1 MADPSLVPDRA
12 ERARALDPERS
23 FIVRA
28 PAGSG
33 KTDLLIKRYL
43 ALLARVENP
52 EEIVAITFTKKAA
65 GEMRERV
72 REALAEGKAKD
83 RWELRQNPARLRIQT
98 IDALCASLTRQMPM
112 LSRFGAQPE
121 IVEDARSLYLEA
133 ARATLDPATLD
144 ESAAR
149 LLAHLD
155 NNAARVEELL
165 ADMLARRDH
174 WIRHLR
180 DMDRAALEAALAN
193 EGARLVARAQVLYP
207 GEAPADVQA
216 WQALAL
222 SLLTQK
228 RTWRKHSKEAQAL
241 SANEPLRQALADL
254 LDAPPAQYTDAQ
266 WEVLTALEPLLK
278 LALAQLELVFRSRGE
293 VDFTEVSRRALYAL
307 GTGDAPTDLALALDY
322 RIRHLLVDEFQD
334 TSISQYELIARLT
347 TGWEPG
353 DGRTLFA
360 VGDPMQSIYRFREAE
375 VGEFLNTWKSGR
387 LGEVDVERVRL
398 KANFRSQAG
407 IVEWL
412 NAAFAR
418 VMPLTEDAAAGA
430 VPYADSSAVRAALR
444 GDAVTVHPF
453 FNGDLEGEA
462 KRVVEL
468 VARVRS
474 EEPESS
480 VAILVRNRSHLAEIV
495 PRLRDSGLRFRAVE
509 ITSLE
514 RRPVVQ
520 DLHSL
525 ARALSHPGD
534 RLAWL
539 AILRAPWCGLTLEE
553 LHALVVPAQAG
564 TQTIFELMAGSPR
577 LARICSVLSP
587 ALANRLRGS
596 LRDRVEAA
604 WLSLGG
610 PACVED
616 ETDLED
622 ACVYLD
628 ALEEAEEAGAIVE
641 LAAFEQRLQKL
652 WALPDVNAAP
662 NDVQIM
668 TIHKAK
674 GLEFDHVI
682 VPGLGRVPR
691 GDDKR
696 LFLWM
701 ERPGGERE
709 ELLIAPIEET
719 GAEDDPIYKC
729 VKKLDAERAG
739 HEAARL
745 LYVAATR
752 AKLRLH
758 LLGEVKLAAGGGI
771 KPTSSRSLLGKLWQV
786 VERQFVPLF
795 PAEQMPLRGASVSDR
810 VVPNQDLIRLASD
823 WALPAPPPTAVWT
836 PPVDE
841 ARTQDDIE
849 FSWVGETAR
858 HVGSVVHRW
867 LQRIGEDALVG
878 WDEERIAGMREAVSA
893 QLSGRGVPEAELDW
907 ASDRVLAAL
916 ANAITDEK
924 GRWLLGPHERAYSE
938 HRLVAVIDGERR
950 RLVIDRLFATREGEQ
965 WVVDYKTSSHEGAD
979 VEAFLGREQERYAE
993 QLRRYAD
1000 ALGGKARCGLYFP
1013 LLGGWRELAR

>member
-1 MADPSLVPDRA
+1 MADRSLVPDQT

-23 FIVRA
+23 FIVQA

-33 KTDLLIKRYL
+33 KTELLIQRYL

-72 REALAEGKAKD
+72 LRALAEGKAED

-98 IDALCASLTRQMPM
+98 IDAMCASLTRQMPM

-133 ARATLDPATLD
+133 ARATLEPATLD
-144 ESAAR
+144 HHAAR

-165 ADMLARRDH
+165 ADMLQRRDH
-174 WIRHLR
+174 WIRHLK
-180 DMDRAALEAALAN
+180 DMDRAALEAALGN
-193 EGARLVARAQVLYP
+193 ERARLAERAQALYP
-207 GEAPADVQA
+207 GDAPADVAA
-216 WQALAL
+216 WQSLAL
-222 SLLTQK
+222 SLLTK
-228 RTWRKHSKEAQAL
+228 ADRGWRKKSKEAQAL
-241 SANEPLRQALADL
+241 SNNEPLREALSDL

-293 VDFTEVSRRALYAL
+293 VDFTEVSRRALDAL
-307 GTGDAPTDLALALDY
+307 GSDDAPTDLALALDY

-347 TGWEPG
+347 AGWEPG
-353 DGRTLFA
+353 DARTLFA

-375 VGEFLNTWKSGR
+375 VGEFLKTWTGGR

-407 IVEWL
+407 IVEWV

-430 VPYADSSAVRAALR
+430 VPYADSSAVHAALG
-444 GDAVTVHPF
+444 GDAVRVHPF
-453 FNGDLEGEA
+453 FNGETQGEA

-474 EEPESS
+474 EEPAST
-480 VAILVRNRSHLAEIV
+480 VAILVRNRSHLSEIV
-495 PRLRDSGLRFRAVE
+495 PGLRDAGLRFRAVE
-509 ITSLE
+509 ITSLD

-525 ARALSHPGD
+525 ARALAHPAD

-553 LHALVVPAQAG
+553 LHDLVVPAKAG
-564 TQTIFELMAGSPR
+564 TQTVFELIQDSMLPR
-577 LARICSVLSP
+577 IARTKEVSSA

-596 LRDRVEAA
+596 LRNRVESA

-610 PACVED
+610 PACVEG

-622 ACVYLD
+622 AAVYLD
-628 ALEEAEEAGAIVE
+628 ALEEAEQAGTIAD

-652 WALPDVNAAP
+652 WALPDVHAAA

-691 GDDKR
+691 GDEKR

-701 ERPGGERE
+701 ERPRGERE
-709 ELLIAPIEET
+709 ELLVAPIEET
-719 GAEDDPIYKC
+719 GAHDDPIYAC

-758 LLGEVKLAAGGGI
+758 LLGGVSAKSG
-771 KPTSSRSLLGKLWQV
+771 KPSKNSLLAGLWPV
-786 VERQFVPLF
+786 VE
-795 PAEQMPLRGASVSDR
+795 PAFGSLVIDGEDSGSGTVVQM
-810 VVPNQDLIRLASD
+810 PNQDLVRLASG
-823 WALPAPPPTAVWT
+823 WTLPAAPSSVAWTA
-836 PPVDE
+836 PVDE
-841 ARTQDDIE
+841 ARVQEEIE

-867 LQRIGEDALVG
+867 LQRIGDDALVG
-878 WDEERIAGMREAVSA
+878 WDEKRVAGMGEAVRGA
-893 QLSGRGVPEAELDW
+893 LAGRGVSVSELGR

-916 ANAITDEK
+916 ANSIKDEK

-938 HRLVAVIDGERR
+938 HRLVAMVDGERR
-950 RLVIDRLFATREGEQ
+950 RLVIDRLFVTPDGKQ
-965 WVVDYKTSSHEGAD
+965 WVVDYKTSTHEGAD
-979 VEAFLGREQERYAE
+979 VEGFLGREQERYAE
-993 QLRRYAD
+993 QLRRYAG
-1000 ALGGKARCGLYFP
+1000 ALGGKVRCGLYFP
-1013 LLGGWRELAR
+1013 LLQGWRETDT